1 MPFRH
6 SLKPHYAGNDGSSV
20 LLASLSDTLLEALRD
35 PRLAVPIVGAATAR
49 PQPAMEINY
58 SLTPDCGSPLH
69 HLEMGITECHLLF
82 LSGVRLRDE
91 QNQIH

>member
-1 MPFRH
+1 MAVTFERIYMG
-6 SLKPHYAGNDGSSV
+6 LAAIALAEACLGYAAAAG
-20 LLASLSDTLLEALRD
+20 D